1 MNEIKCEICS
11 EPATMWLDNVNE
23 VGEVCE
29 TCYGDCWDG
38 HAGHD

>member
-1 MNEIKCEICS
+1 
-11 EPATMWLDNVNE
+11 MWLDNVNE

-38 HAGHD
+38 HAGYD